1 MRTPTEPVDLPL
13 LNALL
18 AQARQVNP
26 VLNPAQRWLLLEA
39 AHVVGQTRL
48 GPHARV
54 HVLMLATAWQ
64 ERAGSEWIGQAFR
77 LALVP
82 LGHLL
87 GRLPLG
93 NTGRSNVSAFAPMAV
108 KPEIRALID
117 TMRQT
122 DPLRSTTA
130 VNS

>member
-18 AQARQVNP
+18 AQAGQVNP
-26 VLNPAQRWLLLEA
+26 VQNPAQRWLLLEA

-48 GPHARV
+48 LPHARV
-54 HVLMLATAWQ
+54 HGLMLATAWQ
-64 ERAGSEWIGQAFR
+64 ERAGAELIGQAFR

-122 DPLRSTTA
+122 DPVRSTTT
-130 VNS
+130 VKP